1 MRLNDLIREN
11 PNYLSSFIE
20 ELETY
25 WSRTFGYPVSVTK
38 GKSSKTSQVW
48 YGHSFLNYVAGS
60 HPSRAVFSN
69 IVREYGFSKNIF
81 LRPFQKM
88 LVQLLVHPWF
98 RKITSDIVLTV
109 DPPIQPNQYMII
121 LGGRNKV
128 RINNLFTQESI
139 SIYFRFSDPSILLSD
154 YFAKSIMPEKHI
166 ISNKLVSLSD
176 RVIVEPYLALTPLN
190 RYPKSFFVTHCDQPY
205 KFLDDHLHR
214 PSIFSLDTCQYLN
227 ELLSYVHS
235 YSSELYSLLSRYL
248 DSKSASLSQSIDL
261 SYSHGDFHDS
271 NIL

>member
-1 MRLNDLIREN
+1 M
-11 PNYLSSFIE
+11 
-20 ELETY
+20 
-25 WSRTFGYPVSVTK
+25 SVTN
-38 GKSSKTSQVW
+38 GSHKTSQVW

-176 RVIVEPYLALTPLN
+176 GYCRALFVTPLN
-190 RYPKSFFVTHCDQPY
+190 RYPKSFLLPLRWPY
-205 KFLDDHLHR
+205 KFLDVILS
-214 PSIFSLDTCQYLN
+214 PFNIFWI
-227 ELLSYVHS
+227 LLS
-235 YSSELYSLLSRYL
+235 
-248 DSKSASLSQSIDL
+248 I
-261 SYSHGDFHDS
+261 
-271 NIL
+271 

>member
-1 MRLNDLIREN
+1 
-11 PNYLSSFIE
+11 
-20 ELETY
+20 
-25 WSRTFGYPVSVTK
+25 
-38 GKSSKTSQVW
+38 
-48 YGHSFLNYVAGS
+48 
-60 HPSRAVFSN
+60 
-69 IVREYGFSKNIF
+69 
-81 LRPFQKM
+81 
-88 LVQLLVHPWF
+88 
-98 RKITSDIVLTV
+98 
-109 DPPIQPNQYMII
+109 
-121 LGGRNKV
+121 
-128 RINNLFTQESI
+128 
-139 SIYFRFSDPSILLSD
+139 
-154 YFAKSIMPEKHI
+154 MPEKHI

-261 SYSHGDFHDS
+261 SYSHGDFQAS
-271 NIL
+271 NILLNDSGNFLISDWEDFAYRSTTYDFFIYYSGIRQSSVKPTIWFNFLSL